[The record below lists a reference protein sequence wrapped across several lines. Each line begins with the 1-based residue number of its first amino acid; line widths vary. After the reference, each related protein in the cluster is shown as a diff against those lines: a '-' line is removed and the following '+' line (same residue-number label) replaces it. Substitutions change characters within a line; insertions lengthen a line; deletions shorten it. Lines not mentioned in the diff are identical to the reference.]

1 MLAGFVAST
10 VFMVVFGEQGL
21 LVLSETEERLAA
33 VQLDAER
40 MKHKNKE
47 LYLKLRRLK
56 SRPEEVELLAGE
68 VFSQTQEGSTLY
80 VFSPEE

>member
-10 VFMVVFGEQGL
+10 AFMVVFGEQGL
-21 LVLSETEERLAA
+21 LVLSETEERLAD

-47 LYLKLRRLK
+47 LSLKLIRLK

-68 VFSQTQEGSTLY
+68 VFSQTKEGSTLY
-80 VFSPEE
+80 VFSSEE